1 MVTRRYAVGA
11 HYGLFDWLAQ
21 RVTAI
26 VMALYALLLV
36 GVALVHGGID
46 YPLWR
51 ALFAHGGFRIASFLV
66 MAALLYHAWVGMRD
80 ILMDYVKPTGARL
93 ALSIAR
99 IVELVGEGGARG
111 DVPHWIQL
119 PKGRKTTDKTA
130 VSLTAELQQIKGML
144 QALTQ
149 LIGGLLPLTY
159 LVLDGHFGNNGALQM
174 TRQCHLHLISKLRA
188 DSALYLRYDGPYA
201 GRGPRRIYGDKI
213 NYRAIPDKYLK
224 QVSVVKAIESRT
236 YHMEVLHRA
245 FAQPLNVVIIVKT
258 HRQTGPAPM

>member
-1 MVTRRYAVGA
+1 
-11 HYGLFDWLAQ
+11 
-21 RVTAI
+21 
-26 VMALYALLLV
+26 
-36 GVALVHGGID
+36 
-46 YPLWR
+46 
-51 ALFAHGGFRIASFLV
+51 
-66 MAALLYHAWVGMRD
+66 
-80 ILMDYVKPTGARL
+80 
-93 ALSIAR
+93 
-99 IVELVGEGGARG
+99 
-111 DVPHWIQL
+111 
-119 PKGRKTTDKTA
+119 
-130 VSLTAELQQIKGML
+130 ML

-213 NYRAIPDKYLK
+213 NYRAIPDKHLK

-258 HRQTGPAPM
+258 NLKTQAHAHVVLFSSDLALAWEQLLDYYCLRFQLEFNFRDA